1 MVYMIQDL
9 INMIQKVLQHQ
20 QHKAKSYLCAG
31 TTTTT
36 SSKSKV
42 SSSPPRMLR
51 KQSSMAVFMNP

>member
-42 SSSPPRMLR
+42 S
-51 KQSSMAVFMNP
+51 